1 VVIVLTNEVI
11 TKDGYKD
18 VIDVDTCE
26 VMARKIRFRA
36 NKSCTL
42 CGGKFSIGD
51 VIEASF
57 PASVDINQFGEHS
70 GPWEFE
76 HSLVSESG
84 GCSSIWIRN
93 NATEIID
100 SAGANIYNAPY
111 SKTFLVNV
119 KKETRTHLMKSI
131 IRGFLSNRS
140 Y

>member
-1 VVIVLTNEVI
+1 MTNEVI

-26 VMARKIRFRA
+26 VMARKIRFKA
-36 NKSCTL
+36 HKSCTL
-42 CGGKFSIGD
+42 CGGKFSAGD

-57 PASVDINQFGEHS
+57 PASVDINEFGEHS

-100 SAGANIYNAPY
+100 STGANIYNAPY
-111 SKTFLVNV
+111 SKTFLVSV
-119 KKETRTHLMKSI
+119 KSETRTHLMKSI
-131 IRGFLSNRS
+131 IRGFLTNRS